1 MTLWLAPTASP
12 PSKGIKGTPESSEA
26 CELFLETPGQQSMN
40 NRAKMRG
47 WEMLQITFAFPSIIA
62 LFSKKLMMKDG
73 DDDDHISFGSWGK
86 PLELS
91 GKFNWQCSLP
101 WDRIQPKMRK
111 RLFCFVFFTNSIV
124 WTDRYKA
131 DAVQNV
137 VKEPRTQHFHS
148 GLFTVLSGVMM
159 IDHLQFHQFHGLVDN
174 PAIDQNSSKTS
185 SKEKTPPPFP
195 NYNNN
200 ERDKSFNNKK
210 TLWSAKL
217 ISPGQW
223 HTAHKIYFSIV
234 KLSFCLFLNKDSN
247 RSFNW

>member
-1 MTLWLAPTASP
+1 MEMMMIIFLLGVEGSHWNYRENSIGNAHSR
-12 PSKGIKGTPESSEA
+12 GIESSQRW
-26 CELFLETPGQQSMN
+26 G
-40 NRAKMRG
+40 RAY
-47 WEMLQITFAFPSIIA
+47 SI
-62 LFSKKLMMKDG
+62 
-73 DDDDHISFGSWGK
+73 
-86 PLELS
+86 
-91 GKFNWQCSLP
+91 
-101 WDRIQPKMRK
+101 
-111 RLFCFVFFTNSIV
+111 VFFTNSIV

-185 SKEKTPPPFP
+185 PKEKTPPPFP

-210 TLWSAKL
+210 PLWSAKL